1 MTRVLVGIPWRPQP
15 HRVYA
20 HDLTVRRYRDLLP
33 DAHIVDVDT
42 DHDPFCLAACRNR
55 AVKMAEAGGYD
66 IVVLADADTLPEME
80 PLHRAIG
87 IATLDAR
94 FGITRVHLPYTEYR
108 SLGRDGTDQALDG
121 IPLDHCSHV
130 TIPFATSG
138 VYVTTPATWWACG
151 GQDEHML
158 GWGMEDVAW
167 LVAHR
172 LLLGAEP
179 ARHEGRVYALHHESA
194 VKQGDQYERNVARYH
209 RYLAA
214 AEAGDLE
221 AVRALTSKSVTCDE
235 SALSTAGQD

>member
-1 MTRVLVGIPWRPQP
+1 MTRVLVGVPWRSQP

-20 HDLTVRRYRDLLP
+20 HDLTVQRYRDLLP

-42 DHDPFCLAACRNR
+42 DHDPFCLAACRNK
-55 AVKMAEAGGYD
+55 AVRTAEAGGYD
-66 IVVLADADTLPEME
+66 VAVLGDADTLPERE
-80 PLHRAIG
+80 PLLEAVEQ
-87 IATLDAR
+87 AR
-94 FGITRVHLPYTEYR
+94 YSRFVHLPYTEYR

-158 GWGMEDVAW
+158 GWAPEDVAW
-167 LVAHR
+167 LISHR
-172 LLLGAEP
+172 LLIGAEP
-179 ARHEGRVYALHHESA
+179 VRHEGTVYALHHESPPKSGPVYDA
-194 VKQGDQYERNVARYH
+194 AVARYR

-214 AEAGDLE
+214 GEAGD
-221 AVRALTSKSVTCDE
+221 VDTIRALTAEPVTCDK
-235 SALSTAGQD
+235 SPLATGG